1 MSRGI
6 ICITVDTDEHV
17 EAIISEVN
25 DRVMKPLKSCFLT
38 LGWYVFII
46 TFFVETYPHV
56 AITKWA
62 DALGFVPHANPIR
75 PAGCGLVHVPVMRR

>member
-1 MSRGI
+1 MLPFMSRGI

-25 DRVMKPLKSCFLT
+25 DRVIEPLNSCFLT

-46 TFFVETYPHV
+46 TFFVETNPHV
-56 AITKWA
+56 AITKWHSM
-62 DALGFVPHANPIR
+62 LGQVFE
-75 PAGCGLVHVPVMRR
+75 